1 MFQSQRVCSAAVHY
15 ARRALDVETV
25 SAKEFASEVQVRIRA
40 FLVLRV

>member
-1 MFQSQRVCSAAVHY
+1 MFQSQRVCSTPVHC
-15 ARRALDVETV
+15 ARQAPGVETV